1 MDPQL
6 LERPNISCWMLDA
19 NTEQTKLE
27 KTDQHKDKFR
37 HKNHFHK
44 KIYIH
49 IYIEKELNDI
59 SSHND
64 ENQFS
69 VAAFFFMRFSALP
82 ALNHSI

>member
-1 MDPQL
+1 MRRQ
-6 LERPNISCWMLDA
+6 IS
-19 NTEQTKLE
+19 TKTNSDI
-27 KTDQHKDKFR
+27 KITFI
-37 HKNHFHK
+37 K

-49 IYIEKELNDI
+49 IYIEKELNDT